1 MEKTCDMDKN
11 KAYVVIINTSFLDNE
26 ESTIDSVHASRRSA
40 EDRKIEIENGINLN
54 EDEKFT
60 FDWFKKHHSETSYY
74 LVEIREF
81 ELIDK

>member
-1 MEKTCDMDKN
+1 MDKK

-26 ESTIDSVHASRRSA
+26 ENTIDSVHASRRLA

-54 EDEKFT
+54 EDEQFT
-60 FDWFKKHHSETSYY
+60 HDWFKKHHSETSYY

-81 ELIDK
+81 ELISE